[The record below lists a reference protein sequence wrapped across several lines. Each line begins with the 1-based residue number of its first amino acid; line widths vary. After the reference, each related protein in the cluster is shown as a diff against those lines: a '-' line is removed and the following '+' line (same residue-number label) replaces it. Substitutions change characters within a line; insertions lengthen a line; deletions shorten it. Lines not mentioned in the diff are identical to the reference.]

1 MITIIDYGLGNIKA
15 FCNIY
20 ESLNIPIRLASNK
33 NDLKLARKI
42 ILPGV
47 GSFDYA
53 MNKLDQ
59 SGMREVLD
67 ELVIDMKIPILGIC
81 VGMQMM
87 AKSSEEG
94 KREGLGWINAK
105 VKKFEQNFSKAEI
118 SSMKNNLSLKKRF
131 LALPHMGWNNLEII
145 QQNKILNNIN
155 SPNFYFLHSFYFET
169 QNIDYVIAQT
179 NYFINFCSIFK
190 KDNIYGVQFHPEKSH
205 NDGINLL
212 LNFSNI

>member
-20 ESLNIPIRLASNK
+20 ESLNIPVNLASNK
-33 NDLKLARKI
+33 NDLKLAQKI

-53 MNKLDQ
+53 MNKLEE
-59 SGMREVLD
+59 SGMRESLD
-67 ELVIDMKIPILGIC
+67 ELVLNMKIPILGIC

-94 KREGLGWINAK
+94 EREGLGWIDGK
-105 VKKFEQNFSKAEI
+105 VKKFEQNLDNLKINSEN
-118 SSMKNNLSLKKRF
+118 KNSTKRKRD

-145 QQNKILNNIN
+145 QQNKILNNID
-155 SPNFYFLHSFYFET
+155 SQIFYFLHSFYFKT
-169 QNIDYVIAQT
+169 QNKDYVIAQT
-179 NYFINFCSIFK
+179 NYSINFCSIFK

-212 LNFSNI
+212 LNFYNI